1 MSKDIFNEAVL
12 RVAHVENL
20 SIDFILDTMSV
31 SEIVNRCK
39 EYNRAIEHNMDSI
52 RESWYF

>member
-20 SIDFILDTMSV
+20 SITFILDTMSV

-39 EYNRAIEHNMDSI
+39 QYNRAIERNMDSV